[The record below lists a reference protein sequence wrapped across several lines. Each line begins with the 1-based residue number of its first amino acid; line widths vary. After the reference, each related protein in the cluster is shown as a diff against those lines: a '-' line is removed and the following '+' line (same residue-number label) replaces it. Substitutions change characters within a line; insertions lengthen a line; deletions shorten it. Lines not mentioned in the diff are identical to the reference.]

1 MLGRHPHKHRHAET
15 IGEAI
20 VAGNWVA
27 PECRDP
33 NQETELAFHKVWL
46 ARQLHKLPA
55 PSLRHLRLP
64 QQTPRQRA
72 EIRQAVD
79 DLHAAVDAAP

>member
-1 MLGRHPHKHRHAET
+1 MFGRHTHKRHHAET

-27 PECRDP
+27 PESRDP
-33 NQETELAFHKVWL
+33 DQETELAFHKVWL

-55 PSLRHLRLP
+55 PARRRLRLP
-64 QQTPRQRA
+64 QQTPRQAA